1 MRLRVAAPG
10 VALRVAIAGIAL
22 LAGIPIIVAT
32 VRAVIDGWTPYGDRA
47 VIALRS
53 FDVFGPHSPAVG
65 QYTQWSAVLGKPIF
79 SPGPLLYWL
88 LAIPARLGATALP
101 IWIALVNL
109 GCVLAL
115 LALARRRGGLP
126 LVAATALLLPLML
139 RSLPS
144 ETFHDIWNPST
155 TLLPFLLTCFVA
167 WSVAIGELALAPA
180 LVLLLSFIVQTHS
193 TFVVPGLGLL
203 AVTVVALA
211 IAARDR
217 VRRRNWGSR
226 WLWGSVAVAVVC
238 WAVPLGDQLAGSGNL
253 RALVDASRA
262 AQGHLGIAAGWHA
275 IVRAFGIPP
284 WWLGPSIGT
293 PRRIMDVAV
302 APGWASQAACGLML
316 AVLVGFLVA
325 GLRRRQLQV
334 AVPAAA
340 ALALVVSLGI
350 VTALTPTEDDLQ
362 LTIAYTLWWASP
374 AGLFVWLVTGRLAA
388 RQLARM
394 GGARARSGLSAV
406 RNRGRL
412 PAFGDRGGARPA
424 VAVAAATAIIAV
436 LVAAGQPA
444 DVDRGDY
451 RPFRSAAKA
460 VTAAVGHARS
470 ITIDAQ
476 PLFPASELAY
486 ELAYALKRD
495 GVSVMVPPAVA
506 AELGRSYVSH
516 AQGGVRLE
524 VTYGGRMGSPGSVLA
539 TVRVHRPAFPPGVF
553 RVTLVA
559 PDDG

>member
-1 MRLRVAAPG
+1 MRLRVAMPA
-10 VALRVAIAGIAL
+10 IAL

-88 LAIPARLGATALP
+88 LAIPARIGATALP
-101 IWIALVNL
+101 IWIAVVNL
-109 GCVLAL
+109 GCVLAV

-126 LVAATALLLPLML
+126 LLAATALLLPLML

-180 LVLLLSFIVQTHS
+180 LVLLLSFVVQTHS
-193 TFVVPGLGLL
+193 TYVVPGLGLL

-211 IAARDR
+211 LAARER
-217 VRRRNWGSR
+217 SRRRSWGSR

-275 IVRAFGIPP
+275 MVRAFGIPP

-302 APGWASQAACGLML
+302 APGWASQAACGLVL
-316 AVLVGFLVA
+316 AVLAGFLAA
-325 GLRRRQLQV
+325 GLRRRRAEV

-374 AGLFVWLVTGRLAA
+374 AGLFVWLVTGWLAA
-388 RQLARM
+388 RQAGRM
-394 GGARARSGLSAV
+394 RALRD
-406 RNRGRL
+406 RRRRTGR
-412 PAFGDRGGARPA
+412 GDRGVART
-424 VAVAAATAIIAV
+424 AVAAATATAAIAA
-436 LVAAGQPA
+436 LVAAGQPG

-451 RPFRSAAKA
+451 RPFRSAANA

-470 ITIDAQ
+470 ATISAQ

-486 ELAYALKRD
+486 ELAYALRRD
-495 GVSVMVPPAVA
+495 GVSVAVPPAVA
-506 AELGRSYVSH
+506 AELGRSYVWHRSSG
-516 AQGGVRLE
+516 ARLA
-524 VTYGGRMGSPGSVLA
+524 VTYGGRVPPHARVLT
-539 TVRVHRPAFPPGVF
+539 TVRVRRPAFPPGVF
-553 RVTLVA
+553 SVA
-559 PDDG
+559 LAEPGDG